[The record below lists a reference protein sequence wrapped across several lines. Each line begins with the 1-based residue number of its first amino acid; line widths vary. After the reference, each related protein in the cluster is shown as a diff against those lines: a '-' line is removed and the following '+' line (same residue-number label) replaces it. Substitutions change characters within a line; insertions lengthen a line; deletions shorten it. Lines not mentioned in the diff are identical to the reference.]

1 MRSQA
6 RTGEN
11 ERVRGNMGIQN
22 SDYQTKTRRPRHIG
36 CRLSEDEYAM
46 VSTAASLVN
55 VPLADWLRRTVLEAM
70 TDKKDDPPQII
81 LHEEIQFIKLILMNI
96 LPKMA
101 SGKTVTEEKMM
112 ELMLR
117 FKDEKVNLAK
127 QIIQTSQRRE
137 K

>member
-1 MRSQA
+1 
-6 RTGEN
+6 
-11 ERVRGNMGIQN
+11 
-22 SDYQTKTRRPRHIG
+22 
-36 CRLSEDEYAM
+36 
-46 VSTAASLVN
+46 
-55 VPLADWLRRTVLEAM
+55 M

-101 SGKTVTEEKMM
+101 CGKTVTEEKMM

>member
-1 MRSQA
+1 MRQAARIYPSQ
-6 RTGEN
+6 TGYE
-11 ERVRGNMGIQN
+11 EQFLMLWRI
-22 SDYQTKTRRPRHIG
+22 
-36 CRLSEDEYAM
+36 
-46 VSTAASLVN
+46 
-55 VPLADWLRRTVLEAM
+55 
-70 TDKKDDPPQII
+70 KKDDPPQII

-127 QIIQTSQRRE
+127 QIIQTSQSRG

>member
-1 MRSQA
+1 
-6 RTGEN
+6 
-11 ERVRGNMGIQN
+11 
-22 SDYQTKTRRPRHIG
+22 
-36 CRLSEDEYAM
+36 M

-96 LPKMA
+96 LPKIA

-117 FKDEKVNLAK
+117 FKDEKCNLAK
-127 QIIQTSQRRE
+127 QIIQTSQSRG

>member
-1 MRSQA
+1 M
-6 RTGEN
+6 TTTN
-11 ERVRGNMGIQN
+11 DI
-22 SDYQTKTRRPRHIG
+22 YQTKLRRPVNVGTRFSNEEFALI
-36 CRLSEDEYAM
+36 SD
-46 VSTAASLVN
+46 AASGANL
-55 VPLADWLRRTVLEAM
+55 PLSDWFRRTVLDTLA
-70 TDKKDDPPQII
+70 DQKGDPPQII

-127 QIIQTSQRRE
+127 QIIQTSQSRE

>member
-1 MRSQA
+1 M
-6 RTGEN
+6 TTTN
-11 ERVRGNMGIQN
+11 DI
-22 SDYQTKTRRPRHIG
+22 YQTKLRRPVNVGTRFSNEEFALI
-36 CRLSEDEYAM
+36 SD
-46 VSTAASLVN
+46 AASCANL
-55 VPLADWLRRTVLEAM
+55 PLSDWFRRTVLDALA
-70 TDKKDDPPQII
+70 DQKGDPPQII
-81 LHEEIQFIKLILMNI
+81 LHEEIQFIKLLLMNI

-127 QIIQTSQRRE
+127 QIIQTSQSRE

>member
-1 MRSQA
+1 
-6 RTGEN
+6 
-11 ERVRGNMGIQN
+11 
-22 SDYQTKTRRPRHIG
+22 
-36 CRLSEDEYAM
+36 LSEDEYAM

-70 TDKKDDPPQII
+70 MDKQDDPPQII

-127 QIIQTSQRRE
+127 QIIQTSQSRG

>member
-1 MRSQA
+1 MAST
-6 RTGEN
+6 TGE
-11 ERVRGNMGIQN
+11 
-22 SDYQTKTRRPRHIG
+22 YQTKIRRPINVTTRFSNEEFALI
-36 CRLSEDEYAM
+36 SD
-46 VSTAASLVN
+46 AASRANLPLSDWFRGTVLDA
-55 VPLADWLRRTVLEAM
+55 LADQ
-70 TDKKDDPPQII
+70 KDDPPQII

-112 ELMLR
+112 DLMLR

-127 QIIQTSQRRE
+127 QIIQTSQSRE

>member
-1 MRSQA
+1 M
-6 RTGEN
+6 TTTN
-11 ERVRGNMGIQN
+11 DI
-22 SDYQTKTRRPRHIG
+22 YQTKLRRPVNVGTRFSNEEFALI
-36 CRLSEDEYAM
+36 SD
-46 VSTAASLVN
+46 AASCANL
-55 VPLADWLRRTVLEAM
+55 PLSDWFRRTVLDALA
-70 TDKKDDPPQII
+70 DQKGDPPQII

-127 QIIQTSQRRE
+127 QIIQTSQSRE